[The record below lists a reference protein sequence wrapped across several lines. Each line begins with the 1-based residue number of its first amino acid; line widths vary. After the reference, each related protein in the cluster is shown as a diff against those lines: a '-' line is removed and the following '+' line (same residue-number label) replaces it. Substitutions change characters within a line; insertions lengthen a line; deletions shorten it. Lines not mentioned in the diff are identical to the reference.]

1 MDAMLYFPALHHTP
15 TAAYIIKSFIVLFE
29 GQCDEQEVEGGET
42 EGKGA
47 NKWEREKYAH
57 LHLWLGAAMTT

>member
-1 MDAMLYFPALHHTP
+1 MDAMLFFPALHHTP

-29 GQCDEQEVEGGET
+29 GQCDEQEMEGGET

-47 NKWEREKYAH
+47 NK
-57 LHLWLGAAMTT
+57 